1 MARPRRRPRAA
12 AAALGARRCHL
23 LRRPPPPAPLLPPLL
38 LILLVGGG
46 GERRTKPLPAPRRR
60 QKLAVARDR
69 PLRRPPPPLGN
80 WGGELR
86 VCNPATRRRATLP
99 PPPQRACRDDV
110 TAIPVGEYLVFEP
123 AASSPSPHY
132 EVFLIPTVPG
142 HPGPPPTPPAHIRL
156 KPMAAAAA
164 PFCLD
169 ERLASLRG
177 ASYPTVEEMMEDMA
191 EATVDSPPPSPYEW
205 DQQLFCL
212 MCWQVEYQYLSAE
225 WPPPSYKIDAFSSR
239 TGRWEERVFVREG
252 ETATTLEDMKPWN
265 YVYAGPWQGCSVLWQ
280 GALYVHSGGAC
291 VTRFSLSNDKYQM
304 IRAPINILDNKFDKP
319 YLGKSKMGVSFGFI
333 HDWQL
338 SIRILKE
345 SAGLME
351 WVLTYQHD
359 LQAIANQLD
368 SIDSHI
374 DQING
379 PWIVEEDDTDIPL
392 NTETLSQRF

>member
-1 MARPRRRPRAA
+1 MDLYSLEHQLVFIPLLILLPVGLGPLTAQFGLCCVYPIWWAHNSSIPQNGAAGAGRRPRRHPPPPAAAQPRRGALRLQAMARPRRRPRAA
-12 AAALGARRCHL
+12 VAALGARRCHL

-291 VTRFSLSNDKYQM
+291 VTR
-304 IRAPINILDNKFDKP
+304 
-319 YLGKSKMGVSFGFI
+319 
-333 HDWQL
+333 
-338 SIRILKE
+338 
-345 SAGLME
+345 
-351 WVLTYQHD
+351 
-359 LQAIANQLD
+359 
-368 SIDSHI
+368 
-374 DQING
+374 
-379 PWIVEEDDTDIPL
+379 
-392 NTETLSQRF
+392 

>member
-12 AAALGARRCHL
+12 VAALGARRCHL

-338 SIRILKE
+338 SIWILKE
-345 SAGLME
+345 S
-351 WVLTYQHD
+351 TYQHD

>member
-1 MARPRRRPRAA
+1 M
-12 AAALGARRCHL
+12 
-23 LRRPPPPAPLLPPLL
+23 
-38 LILLVGGG
+38 
-46 GERRTKPLPAPRRR
+46 
-60 QKLAVARDR
+60 
-69 PLRRPPPPLGN
+69 
-80 WGGELR
+80 
-86 VCNPATRRRATLP
+86 
-99 PPPQRACRDDV
+99 
-110 TAIPVGEYLVFEP
+110 
-123 AASSPSPHY
+123 
-132 EVFLIPTVPG
+132 
-142 HPGPPPTPPAHIRL
+142 
-156 KPMAAAAA
+156 
-164 PFCLD
+164 
-169 ERLASLRG
+169 
-177 ASYPTVEEMMEDMA
+177 
-191 EATVDSPPPSPYEW
+191 
-205 DQQLFCL
+205 
-212 MCWQVEYQYLSAE
+212 
-225 WPPPSYKIDAFSSR
+225 
-239 TGRWEERVFVREG
+239 FVREG

-265 YVYAGPWQGCSVLWQ
+265 YVYAGPWQGCSALWQ

-291 VTRFSLSNDKYQM
+291 LTRFSLSNDKYQM

-338 SIRILKE
+338 SIWILKE